1 MVKKIFALDAAINNK
16 NNQKGKIM
24 DPRNKVIPMG
34 TPVTVYYFE
43 GPPNKTFMDHP
54 YFFEDSKIQGHWDGK
69 VAVAP
74 ISKSVDAYVVKP
86 SDIKDR

>member
-1 MVKKIFALDAAINNK
+1 MKIAPER
-16 NNQKGKIM
+16 QIM

-34 TPVTVYYFE
+34 TPVIVYYFE
-43 GPPNKTFMDHP
+43 GPPNETFMDHP
-54 YFFEDSKIQGHWDGK
+54 YFFEDSKIQGHWGGK